1 VRARLSPSAAL
12 RDALRFR
19 PLRVRLM
26 EASAAAPAAG
36 AAGAAALPAIE
47 KYCEGQG
54 EQAASEEAVGV
65 FEKVPAGQGVQPP
78 DRPTARE

>member
-1 VRARLSPSAAL
+1 VRPPTAITAVAFES
-12 RDALRFR
+12 
-19 PLRVRLM
+19 
-26 EASAAAPAAG
+26 ASAPERPASAKGG
-36 AAGAAALPAIE
+36 ATGAHWRGVQAALPAIE